1 VSVSEVAAPRLP
13 ELDAEFA
20 KSLGVAEGDVQKMRE
35 EVRANVEREVK
46 NRLKAG
52 LKDQVMQAL
61 LDSTA
66 VDVPKALVEGE
77 AARLQ
82 ELMRQDFAARG
93 MPVKEDMALPTELFE
108 KQALRRVTLGLI
120 LAEVVKT
127 HQLQAKPEQ
136 VKAIVEELAQ
146 SYEHPQEV
154 VRFYYQS
161 PERLRE
167 IESMVLEDNVVE
179 WALKSAQVAD
189 KPVDFD
195 ELMGN
200 RR

>member
-1 VSVSEVAAPRLP
+1 
-13 ELDAEFA
+13 
-20 KSLGVAEGDVQKMRE
+20 
-35 EVRANVEREVK
+35 
-46 NRLKAG
+46 
-52 LKDQVMQAL
+52 MQAL
-61 LDSTA
+61 LDTTA
-66 VDVPKALVEGE
+66 VDVPKVLVEGE
-77 AARLQ
+77 VARLQ
-82 ELMRQDFAARG
+82 ELTRQDFAARG
-93 MPVKEDMALPTELFE
+93 MPVKEDMALPAELFE
-108 KQALRRVTLGLI
+108 KQAQRRVTLGLI
-120 LAEVVKT
+120 LAELVKA

-136 VKAIVEELAQ
+136 LKAIVEELAQ

-179 WALKSAQVAD
+179 WALKTAQVAD

>member
-1 VSVSEVAAPRLP
+1 LKA
-13 ELDAEFA
+13 
-20 KSLGVAEGDVQKMRE
+20 
-35 EVRANVEREVK
+35 
-46 NRLKAG
+46 RLKE
-52 LKDQVMQAL
+52 QVMQAL
-61 LDSTA
+61 LDKTA

-77 AARLQ
+77 VARLR
-82 ELMRQDFAARG
+82 ELMQQDFAARG
-93 MPVKEDMALPTELFE
+93 MPVKEDMTFPAELFE

-120 LAEVVKT
+120 LAELVKT

-136 VKAIVEELAQ
+136 LKTIVEELAQ

-179 WALKSAQVAD
+179 WALKTAQVAD
-189 KPVDFD
+189 KPIDFD